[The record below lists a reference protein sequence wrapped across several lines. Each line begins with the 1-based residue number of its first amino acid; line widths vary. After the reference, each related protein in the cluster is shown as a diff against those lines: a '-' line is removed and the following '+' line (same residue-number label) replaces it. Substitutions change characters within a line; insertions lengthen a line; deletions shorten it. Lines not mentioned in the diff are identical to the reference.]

1 MRKTYLVL
9 TVIFLSFNSGAN
21 GQMNKRQKEFIASF
35 LSDIRESKY
44 PVYYLSN
51 HEDRALLDALKPDTL
66 LDMWGLAGRN
76 KPQNKLILTQKEKKH
91 IKAKLRRLRE
101 LNWEDHLLPSAR
113 LLPRDTVQYY
123 LKDRARGWQ
132 RMYDRGISGYYTF
145 SSPIFLRNE
154 TLCIFQYDFSCGN
167 LCGDGTVMIYRKE
180 NGKWKPYI
188 NLANW
193 VS

>member
-9 TVIFLSFNSGAN
+9 TIIFLSFNSVAN
-21 GQMNKRQKEFIASF
+21 GQLNKRQKEFITSF
-35 LSDIRESKY
+35 LNEIRQSKS
-44 PVYYLSN
+44 PVFYLSN
-51 HEDRALLDALKPDTL
+51 HDDSALLDALKPDTL
-66 LDMWGLAGRN
+66 MDMWGLAGRN
-76 KPQNKLILTQKEKKH
+76 KPQNKLVLTQKEKKH
-91 IKAKLRRLRE
+91 IRTKLRQLRE
-101 LNWEDHLLPSAR
+101 LTWEDHLLPGAR

-145 SSPIFLRNE
+145 SNPIFLRNE
-154 TLCIFQYDFSCGN
+154 TLCIFQFDFSCGN
-167 LCGDGTVMIYRKE
+167 LCGDGTIMIYRKE
-180 NGKWKPYI
+180 NGKWQPYI

>member
-1 MRKTYLVL
+1 MRKIYLAIIIIL
-9 TVIFLSFNSGAN
+9 FSFNTIAK
-21 GQMNKRQKEFIASF
+21 GQLNKRQKAFITSF
-35 LSDIRESKY
+35 LNEIRESKH

-51 HEDRALLDALKPDTL
+51 HEDRAFLDALKPDTL

-91 IKAKLRRLRE
+91 FKPKLRQLRK
-101 LNWEDHLLPSAR
+101 LRWEDHLLPSAR
-113 LLPRDTVQYY
+113 LLFIDTIQYY

-132 RMYDRGISGYYTF
+132 RMYDRGISGNYTF
-145 SSPIFLRNE
+145 SNPIFLHNE
-154 TLCIFQYDFSCGN
+154 TLCIFQYGFSWGN
-167 LCGDGTVMIYRKE
+167 WYGDGTIMIYRKE

>member
-1 MRKTYLVL
+1 
-9 TVIFLSFNSGAN
+9 
-21 GQMNKRQKEFIASF
+21 
-35 LSDIRESKY
+35 
-44 PVYYLSN
+44 
-51 HEDRALLDALKPDTL
+51 
-66 LDMWGLAGRN
+66 MWGLAGRD

-91 IKAKLRRLRE
+91 IDAKLRQLRE
-101 LNWEDHLLPSAR
+101 LTWKDHLLPSAR
-113 LLPRDTVQYY
+113 LLSRDTVQYY

-145 SSPIFLRNE
+145 SNPIFLRNE

-167 LCGDGTVMIYRKE
+167 LCGDGTIMIYRKE
-180 NGKWKPYI
+180 NGKWRPYI

>member
-1 MRKTYLVL
+1 MRKTYLVIIIIL
-9 TVIFLSFNSGAN
+9 FSFNTIAK
-21 GQMNKRQKEFIASF
+21 GQLNKRQKEFITSF
-35 LSDIRESKY
+35 LKEMRESKY

-51 HEDRALLDALKPDTL
+51 HEDRALLDAIKPDTL

-76 KPQNKLILTQKEKKH
+76 TPQNKLILTQKEKKH
-91 IKAKLRRLRE
+91 IKAKLRQLRE
-101 LNWEDHLLPSAR
+101 LTWEDHLLPRAR
-113 LLPRDTVQYY
+113 LLSRDTIQYY

-145 SSPIFLRNE
+145 SNPIFLRNK

-167 LCGDGTVMIYRKE
+167 LCGDGTIMIYRKE

-193 VS
+193 LS

>member
-1 MRKTYLVL
+1 MRKTYSIL
-9 TVIFLSFNSGAN
+9 TIIYLSFNSIAN
-21 GQMNKRQKEFIASF
+21 GQLNERQKEFITSF
-35 LSDIRESKY
+35 LTEIRESKY
-44 PVYYLSN
+44 PVFYLSN
-51 HEDRALLDALKPDTL
+51 YDDRALLDAFKPDTL
-66 LDMWGLAGRN
+66 MDMWGLAGRN
-76 KPQNKLILTQKEKKH
+76 KPQNKLILTQKERKH
-91 IKAKLRRLRE
+91 IRTKLRQLRE
-101 LNWEDHLLPSAR
+101 LTWENHLLPSAR
-113 LLPRDTVQYY
+113 LLPGDTVQYY

-145 SSPIFLRNE
+145 SNPIFLRNE

-167 LCGDGTVMIYRKE
+167 LCGDGTIMIYRKE

>member
-9 TVIFLSFNSGAN
+9 TIIFLSFNSVAN
-21 GQMNKRQKEFIASF
+21 GQLNKRQKQFITSF
-35 LSDIRESKY
+35 LNEIRQSKS
-44 PVYYLSN
+44 PVFYLSN
-51 HEDRALLDALKPDTL
+51 HDDSALLDALKPDTL
-66 LDMWGLAGRN
+66 MDMWGLAGRN
-76 KPQNKLILTQKEKKH
+76 KPQNKLVLTQKEKKH
-91 IKAKLRRLRE
+91 IRTKLRQLRE
-101 LNWEDHLLPSAR
+101 LTWEDHLLPRAR

-145 SSPIFLRNE
+145 SNPIFLRNE
-154 TLCIFQYDFSCGN
+154 TLCIFQFDFSCGN
-167 LCGDGTVMIYRKE
+167 LCGDGTIMIYRKE
-180 NGKWKPYI
+180 NGKWQPYI